1 MHHLKTSGLIGVLSA
16 AAMLGACASSPN
28 NLVPA
33 DYQTGTT
40 LDRNQIGVGETSQRL
55 ELAIDSRSSWLRA
68 GQEDRVRSFVSEYR
82 RNGHGLLIVAV
93 PSAYGADPYAV
104 AAVSEAREIAWAGGV
119 ALDDVRA
126 RAYDAGG
133 RRDAPLIMTYQSYVA
148 IAPYCPEK
156 SQVRFSD
163 ARSNNDMPA
172 LGCSIRVNQAA
183 MIADPSDLL
192 GNRPLDEGD
201 VLRRQAQLELFREG
215 QPTGAERGEAE
226 TSAVSTA
233 VN

>member
-1 MHHLKTSGLIGVLSA
+1 MHHLKISGLIGALAVAS
-16 AAMLGACASSPN
+16 MLGACATSPN
-28 NLVPA
+28 NFVPA

-40 LDRNQIGVGETSQRL
+40 LDRNEIGVGETSQRL
-55 ELAIDSRSSWLRA
+55 ELAIDSRSAWLRA
-68 GQEDRVRSFVSEYR
+68 GQEDRVRAFISNYR
-82 RNGHGLLIVAV
+82 RSGHGVLIVAV
-93 PSAYGADPYAV
+93 PSSYGADPYSV
-104 AAVSEAREIAWAGGV
+104 AAVSEARDIAWAEGV
-119 ALDDVRA
+119 AFDDVRA

-133 RRDAPLIMTYQSYVA
+133 RRDAPLILTYQSYVA

-163 ARSNNDMPA
+163 IRSNNDMPA

-183 MIADPSDLL
+183 MIADPSDLF

-201 VLRRQAQLELFREG
+201 ALRRQAQLELFREG
-215 QPTGAERGEAE
+215 QPTGAERGDDE